1 MTGPHPSRNRQP
13 PRSPRAS
20 STSTTDRTIRVRRWL
35 ALHRRPVSAAF
46 AFVSVLF
53 ALSAVAPSR
62 AESPSLEG
70 GLTANASTSGAVADE
85 GMLEVPV
92 RLADPPVTALLA
104 AGDVIDVMGTAA
116 RGSATVV
123 ADELLVLA
131 VPDSGGDSA
140 WSSGGDGFVVL
151 AATPTD
157 ALALAGAASQGPLT
171 VAVHP

>member
-1 MTGPHPSRNRQP
+1 MTGPPPLRNRP
-13 PRSPRAS
+13 PTRSPHTS
-20 STSTTDRTIRVRRWL
+20 NTSTADRTLRARRWL
-35 ALHRRPVSAAF
+35 ALHRRAVSAAF
-46 AFVSVLF
+46 AFISVLF
-53 ALSAVAPSR
+53 AVGAVAPSR
-62 AESPSLEG
+62 AESPS
-70 GLTANASTSGAVADE
+70 TASGSTTRAIADE

-92 RLADPPVTALLA
+92 RLADPPVTSLLA

-123 ADELLVLA
+123 ADELLVLS
-131 VPDSGGDSA
+131 VPDTGGDSA